1 VTGRAARNASRK
13 NGRAEP
19 RRTSLRPPSV
29 KAGLKAPVT
38 KDPITLEICWNRLVG
53 VVNEQ
58 AAALQRTSFT
68 SIVREAGDLSA
79 GVFDRR
85 GYMVAQAVTG
95 TPGHINSMAL
105 AMKHF
110 LAACPLETLRPGDV
124 LITNDPWLTSGHLND
139 VTICSPI
146 FRGKECIAF
155 FASTCHTADI
165 GGHVLSAEA
174 REVYEEGLQIP
185 IMKLYEGGRSNEAL
199 MAIIR
204 ANTRLPDMVLGDF
217 HAQIAGGAVGGERL
231 LEFMSEFGLDR
242 LEPLADEIIG
252 RTERAMRQAIRALK
266 PGVYTN
272 EITSDGF
279 DEPITIRVR
288 CEIRGDELLVDYA
301 GSSPASRRGVNVVMN
316 YTEAYT
322 TYGVKVIV
330 SPDVPNN
337 EGAFRPLRITAPAGS
352 ILNVQRPASVAAR
365 HIVGHFLP
373 HVIAGALGQ
382 ALPDR
387 VMAEGSANIWGIQ
400 VSGKDLAGDPFS
412 YIFFSSG
419 GTGARATKDGLSAT
433 AFPSG
438 VLGTPVEVIENLSPL
453 IVEKKCLRDDSGGP
467 GKYRGGLGQTI
478 AFRVRTH
485 EPFLTSI
492 LCDRTVHPAAG
503 FLGGGPGARGAVL
516 IDGVA
521 PANPKAEQLVPPG
534 ALVEVRLPGGG
545 GYGSPTDRDPEMIAR
560 DALGAYARRLDAGFD
575 QLISR

>member
-1 VTGRAARNASRK
+1 VKASRK
-13 NGRAEP
+13 AAAL
-19 RRTSLRPPSV
+19 T
-29 KAGLKAPVT
+29 
-38 KDPITLEICWNRLVG
+38 DPITLEICWNRLVG

-85 GYMVAQAVTG
+85 GFMVAQAVTG

-110 LAACPLETLRPGDV
+110 LAACPIETLQPGDV

-185 IMKLYEGGRSNEAL
+185 IMKLYDAGRPNDAL

-231 LEFMSEFGLDR
+231 LEFMTEFGLER

-272 EITSDGF
+272 EVTSDGF
-279 DEPITIRVR
+279 DEPIIIRAR

-337 EGAFRPLRITAPAGS
+337 EGAFRPLRITAPVGS

-400 VSGKDLAGDPFS
+400 VSGKDMAGDPFS

-478 AFRVRTH
+478 AFRVQTR

-521 PANPKAEQLVPPG
+521 PTNPKAEQLVPPG

-545 GYGSPTDRDPEMIAR
+545 GYGSPAERDPELIAR
-560 DALGAYARRLDAGFD
+560 DVLEGYARSA
-575 QLISR
+575 

>member
-1 VTGRAARNASRK
+1 M
-13 NGRAEP
+13 
-19 RRTSLRPPSV
+19 
-29 KAGLKAPVT
+29 
-38 KDPITLEICWNRLVG
+38 DPITLEICWNRLIG

-139 VTICSPI
+139 VTIASPI
-146 FRGKECIAF
+146 FRGEECVAF

-174 REVYEEGLQIP
+174 HEVYEEGLQIP
-185 IMKLYEGGRSNEAL
+185 IMKLYEAGRPNEAL
-199 MAIIR
+199 IAIIR
-204 ANTRLPDMVLGDF
+204 ANVRVPEMVLGDF

-231 LEFMSEFGLDR
+231 REFMDEFGLER

-252 RTERAMRQAIRALK
+252 RTERAMRAAIKALT
-266 PGVYTN
+266 PGAY
-272 EITSDGF
+272 EYAITSDGF
-279 DEPITIRVR
+279 DEPLTIRAR
-288 CEIRGDELLVDYA
+288 CEVRDDELWIDYR

-337 EGAFRPLRITAPAGS
+337 EGAFRPLRITAPEGS
-352 ILNVQRPASVAAR
+352 ILNVSRPAAVAAR
-365 HIVGHFLP
+365 HVVGHFLP

-382 ALPDR
+382 ALPAR

-400 VSGKDLAGDPFS
+400 VAGQDERGAPFT
-412 YIFFSSG
+412 YVFFSSG

-438 VLGTPVEVIENLSPL
+438 VLGTPVEVIESLAPL
-453 IVEKKCLRDDSGGP
+453 VVERKCLRPDSGGT

-478 AFRVRTH
+478 AFRARTLG
-485 EPFLTSI
+485 PYACSV
-492 LCDRTVHPAAG
+492 LCDRTAHSAAG
-503 FLGGGPGARGAVL
+503 FLGGGPGARGMVR

-521 PANPKAEQLVPPG
+521 PANPKAEQLVAPG
-534 ALVEVRLPGGG
+534 ALVEVLLPGGG
-545 GYGSPTDRDPEMIAR
+545 GYGPPSERDPELIAR
-560 DALGAYARRLDAGFD
+560 DLLEGYVSRSTSGGAAPLPPTPPSDYPR
-575 QLISR
+575 

>member
-1 VTGRAARNASRK
+1 MMD
-13 NGRAEP
+13 
-19 RRTSLRPPSV
+19 
-29 KAGLKAPVT
+29 PV
-38 KDPITLEICWNRLVG
+38 TLEICWSRLIG

-110 LAACPLETLRPGDV
+110 LAACPPETLRPGDV

-139 VTICSPI
+139 VTIASPI
-146 FRGKECIAF
+146 FRREECVAV

-185 IMKLYEGGRSNEAL
+185 IMKLYEAGRPNEAL
-199 MAIIR
+199 LAIIR
-204 ANTRLPDMVLGDF
+204 ANVRVPEMVLGDF

-231 LEFMSEFGLDR
+231 LEFMDEFGLAR
-242 LEPLADEIIG
+242 LETLADEIIG
-252 RTERAMRQAIRALK
+252 RTERAMRAAIRALP
-266 PGVYTN
+266 PGVY
-272 EITSDGF
+272 EYAITSDGF
-279 DEPITIRVR
+279 DEPITIRAR
-288 CEIRGDELLVDYA
+288 CEVRGDELWIDYA

-337 EGAFRPLRITAPAGS
+337 EGAFRPLRILAPVGS
-352 ILNVQRPASVAAR
+352 ILNVERPAPVAAR
-365 HIVGHFLP
+365 HIIGHFLP
-373 HVIAGALGQ
+373 HVVAGALGQ
-382 ALPDR
+382 AVPER
-387 VMAEGSANIWGIQ
+387 VMAEGSANIWGVQ
-400 VSGKDLAGDPFS
+400 VSGKDLEGRPFTH
-412 YIFFSSG
+412 IFFASG
-419 GTGARATKDGLSAT
+419 GTGARAVKDGLAAT

-453 IVEKKCLRDDSGGP
+453 IVERKALRDDSGGR

-478 AFRVRTH
+478 AFRVRTR
-485 EPFLTSI
+485 EPFVCSI
-492 LCDRTVHPAAG
+492 LCDRTEHPAAG
-503 FLGGGPGARGAVL
+503 FRGGAPGAPGEVL
-516 IDGVA
+516 IDGVR
-521 PANPKAEQLVPPG
+521 PANPKAEQVVPPT

-545 GYGSPTDRDPEMIAR
+545 GYGRESDRDPDLIAR
-560 DALGAYARRLDAGFD
+560 DLLEGYVTR
-575 QLISR
+575 

>member
-1 VTGRAARNASRK
+1 VKKRSA
-13 NGRAEP
+13 NGR
-19 RRTSLRPPSV
+19 
-29 KAGLKAPVT
+29 KAAALA
-38 KDPITLEICWNRLVG
+38 DPITLEICWNRLVG

-110 LAACPLETLRPGDV
+110 LAACPIETLRPGDV

-146 FRGKECIAF
+146 FRGKTCIAF

-185 IMKLYEGGRSNEAL
+185 IMKLYEGGRPNQGL
-199 MAIIR
+199 MAILR

-231 LEFMSEFGLDR
+231 LEFMAEFGLER

-272 EITSDGF
+272 EIVSDGF

-337 EGAFRPLRITAPAGS
+337 EGAFRPVRITAPEGS
-352 ILNVQRPASVAAR
+352 ILNVKRPAPVAAR

-382 ALPDR
+382 AMPDR

-478 AFRVRTH
+478 AFRVQTR

-492 LCDRTVHPAAG
+492 LCDRTVNPAAG
-503 FLGGGPGARGAVL
+503 FLGGRPGARGAVL

-521 PANPKAEQLVPPG
+521 PANPKAEQVVPPG

-545 GYGSPTDRDPEMIAR
+545 GYGSPVDRDPELVAR
-560 DALGAYARRLDAGFD
+560 DLLEGYARSA
-575 QLISR
+575 

>member
-1 VTGRAARNASRK
+1 MTAA
-13 NGRAEP
+13 
-19 RRTSLRPPSV
+19 L
-29 KAGLKAPVT
+29 LDPV
-38 KDPITLEICWNRLVG
+38 TLEICWNRLIG

-79 GVFDRR
+79 GVFDSR
-85 GYMVAQAVTG
+85 GFMVAQAVTG

-110 LAACPLETLRPGDV
+110 LAAYPLDRLAPGDV
-124 LITNDPWLTSGHLND
+124 LITNDPWKTSGHLND

-146 FRGKECIAF
+146 FRGGQCIAF

-185 IMKLYEGGRSNEAL
+185 ILKLYEGGRPNETL
-199 MAIIR
+199 MAMIR
-204 ANTRLPDMVLGDF
+204 ENTRLPEMVLGDF

-231 LEFMSEFGLDR
+231 LEFMDEFGLER

-252 RTERAMRQAIRALK
+252 RTERAMREAIRAL
-266 PGVYTN
+266 PRGGY
-272 EITSDGF
+272 EHAITSDGF
-279 DEPITIRVR
+279 GEPITIKVR
-288 CEIRGDELLVDYA
+288 CQVQGDDLLIDYA

-337 EGAFRPLRITAPAGS
+337 EGAFRPLRITAPEGS
-352 ILNVQRPASVAAR
+352 ILNVMRPAPVAAR
-365 HIVGHFLP
+365 HVIGHFLP

-382 ALPDR
+382 ALPER
-387 VMAEGSANIWGIQ
+387 VMAEGSANIWGVQ
-400 VSGKDLAGDPFS
+400 VSGKDMRGDPFS
-412 YIFFSSG
+412 YVFFSSG
-419 GTGARATKDGLSAT
+419 GTGARAVKDGLSAT

-438 VLGTPVEVIENLSPL
+438 VLGTPVEVTENLSPL
-453 IVEKKCLRDDSGGP
+453 IVERKALRDGSGGA

-478 AFRVRTH
+478 AFRVRTR
-485 EPFLTSI
+485 EPFVCSI
-492 LCDRTVHPAAG
+492 LCDRTSTPASG
-503 FLGGGPGARGAVL
+503 FRGGEPGGRGEVL

-521 PANPKAEQLVPPG
+521 PANPKAEQVIPPN

-545 GYGSPTDRDPEMIAR
+545 GYGPPSDRDPELSAR
-560 DALGAYARRLDAGFD
+560 DLLEGYVRR
-575 QLISR
+575 